1 MQGESSVF
9 GRGLGAFV
17 KTAVFGA
24 ISASLAGCGNF
35 ITAAGPSTGQVV
47 RAPKNVALS
56 GIQLIDMTDTVA
68 RQVMKARAQ
77 SSFAATLGDATPN
90 GMVAG
95 TGDVLEIV
103 IWEAPPAALFG
114 SGPSADSQFSGMSSV
129 SNARPT
135 TLPEQMVGSDGR
147 IAVPFAGSIQ
157 AAGLTTQQIG
167 AEIVRRLSGKAHL
180 PQVMVR
186 ISRNATAL
194 ATVVGDVAQS
204 TRLPLTVKGERLLDA
219 IAAAGGVRQPVDK
232 ITIQM
237 TRGERV
243 ERMPLAKVI
252 ADPRQNVM
260 LTAGDVVTA
269 LFQPLSF
276 TVLGATGR
284 NEELPMEAQGI
295 TLAQALG
302 RIGGLQ
308 DQRADA
314 RGLFIFRLEDPVALG
329 LQSDTSIPR
338 TPDGK
343 IAVIY
348 RIDLKNPASFFAA
361 QSFPMRDKDVVY
373 VSNAPLADVQK
384 FVGIITSTLFPIA
397 TLSATA
403 ATLP

>member
-1 MQGESSVF
+1 MLSNSNIF
-9 GRGLGAFV
+9 GQRSMKMARL
-17 KTAVFGA
+17 A
-24 ISASLAGCGNF
+24 ILASASTSLAGCSSNF
-35 ITAAGPSTGQVV
+35 ISAAGPTTGQVV
-47 RAPKNVALS
+47 RSSENLTLH
-56 GIQLIDMTDTVA
+56 GIRLIDVTDSVA
-68 RQVMKARAQ
+68 RKLMNTQIQ
-77 SSFAATLGDATPN
+77 NSFADTLGDATPN
-90 GMVAG
+90 GMLAG
-95 TGDVLEIV
+95 TGDVLEVV

-114 SGPSADSQFSGMSSV
+114 SNPGGDMQFSGLSA
-129 SNARPT
+129 SNAKPT
-135 TLPEQMVGSDGR
+135 TLPEQMVDSDGR
-147 IAVPFAGSIQ
+147 IAIPFAGSIQ
-157 AAGLTTQQIG
+157 ASGRTTQQIG

-180 PQVMVR
+180 PQAQVR

-194 ATVVGDVAQS
+194 VTVVGDVTQS

-219 IAAAGGVRQPVDK
+219 IASAGGVRQPVDK

-237 TRGERV
+237 TRGNRV

-260 LTAGDVVTA
+260 LSAGDVVTA
-269 LFQPLSF
+269 MFQPLSF

-314 RGLFIFRLEDPVALG
+314 RGLFIFRLEDPAALG
-329 LQSDTSIPR
+329 LEGDISAPR
-338 TPDGK
+338 TPEGK

-348 RIDLKNPASFFAA
+348 RVDLKNPVNFFAA
-361 QSFPMRDKDVVY
+361 QSFPMRDKDIVY

-384 FVGIITSTLFPIA
+384 FVSIITSTVFPIA
-397 TLSATA
+397 TLST
-403 ATLP
+403 TVR